1 MLNRGTLNPKQLL
14 EWADGKGLITLGK
27 DFPQFMC
34 QTGRKDLMKATGAKG
49 FVMKTGAEKK
59 KLIFVSF

>member
-1 MLNRGTLNPKQLL
+1 L
-14 EWADGKGLITLGK
+14 EWIDGKGLNALGK
-27 DFPQFMC
+27 DFPQFVW
-34 QTGRKDLMKATGAKG
+34 QTGRKDLTKATGAKG

>member
-1 MLNRGTLNPKQLL
+1 MNRGTLNPKQLL
-14 EWADGKGLITLGK
+14 EWVDGKGLIALGK

-34 QTGRKDLMKATGAKG
+34 QTGRKDLMKAPGAKG